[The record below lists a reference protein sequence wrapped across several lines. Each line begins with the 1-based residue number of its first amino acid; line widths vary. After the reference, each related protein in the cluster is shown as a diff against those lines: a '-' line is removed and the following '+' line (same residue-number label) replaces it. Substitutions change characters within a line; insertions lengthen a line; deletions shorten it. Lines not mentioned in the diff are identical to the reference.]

1 VLYTTTLPAYTDE
14 TTTADEIFCDRFGDR
29 EHDNSQAFGASVHSE
44 DDDDN
49 ERPKRTSID
58 CKYRA
63 TPTPSAIAAS
73 MVVEAND
80 INDTSDRDTSRAS
93 LGFAVAQSSQ
103 RAPGR
108 TVGIE
113 LGRRA
118 LALRAPPL
126 LTLSLA
132 RRAFAGNDKQEHVPP
147 IKKALRMYRVRQVL
161 HRRRGG
167 VGEPSGTRG
176 DEKRDRRRDVHRGL
190 YRHVRR
196 QG

>member
-1 VLYTTTLPAYTDE
+1 MLYTTTLPRIPAYTDE

-118 LALRAPPL
+118 LALRAPPPSDS
-126 LTLSLA
+126 LTRSTRF
-132 RRAFAGNDKQEHVPP
+132 RRERQTGTRTSYQKNTSHVPSAASAAP
-147 IKKALRMYRVRQVL
+147 APGWCGRTERNS
-161 HRRRGG
+161 RR
-167 VGEPSGTRG
+167 
-176 DEKRDRRRDVHRGL
+176 
-190 YRHVRR
+190 
-196 QG
+196 